1 MLPQH
6 STLLSM
12 VGTDHDSC
20 DQ

>member
-6 STLLSM
+6 SALLSM
-12 VGTDHDSC
+12 VGTDRDSC